1 MNIRVAIRRLL
12 SEEKFLLTEGKND
25 PGIFKVIFMAGCPGS
40 GKGTILREL
49 LGASNSSF
57 TPQGLKIVNPDAL
70 YELLLKKSGAG
81 LKDPGGLS
89 REEYESLSPDDQ
101 EAYDLSKKTYRSI
114 SGALMSK
121 STKAVTGGV
130 SGLDPAQIG
139 LDRKDFGM
147 KKIKSRPKSQL
158 ERYVDGRL
166 GLVVD
171 GTAAN
176 YTKIMREKKILE
188 TLGYDTMMVAVS
200 VPVETAI
207 ERNIARGEAGGRSI
221 SRKAVERSCLKVQQS
236 IEKYSTDF
244 ENFVMID
251 NTRPTSETLT
261 SDVFKKVNSFI
272 SSPPSSKAALD
283 WLNKQ

>member
-101 EAYDLSKKTYRSI
+101 EAYDLAKKTYRSI

-130 SGLDPAQIG
+130 SGLDPAQVG

-158 ERYVDGRL
+158 ERHVGGRL
-166 GLVVD
+166 GLIVD

-188 TLGYDTMMVAVS
+188 ALGYDTMMVAVS

-251 NTRPTSETLT
+251 NSKPTSETLT
-261 SDVFKKVNSFI
+261 SDVFKRVNSFI

>member
-1 MNIRVAIRRLL
+1 MNVRVAIRRLL
-12 SEEKFLLTEGKND
+12 SEESFLLTEGKND
-25 PGIFKVIFMAGCPGS
+25 PSIFKVIFMAGCPGS

-57 TPQGLKIVNPDAL
+57 TPQGLKIVNSDDL
-70 YELLLKKSGAG
+70 YELLLKKSGIG
-81 LKDPGGLS
+81 VKDPGGLS
-89 REEYESLSPDDQ
+89 KEEYEDLSPEDQ
-101 EAYDLSKKTYRSI
+101 EVYDTDKKAYRSTA
-114 SGALMSK
+114 GTLMSK
-121 STKAVTGGV
+121 ATKSVTGGV
-130 SGLDPAQIG
+130 SGLDPEKVG

-158 ERYVDGRL
+158 EIYVDGRL

-188 TLGYDTMMVAVS
+188 TLGYDTMMIAVS

-221 SRKAVERSCLKVQQS
+221 SRKAVERSCLRVEQS
-236 IEKYSTDF
+236 IEKYEGDF
-244 ENFVMID
+244 ENFVLID

-261 SDVFKKVNSFI
+261 SNVFKKVNSFI
-272 SSPPSSKAALD
+272 SSVPTKTSALD

>member
-1 MNIRVAIRRLL
+1 MNVRVAIRRLL
-12 SEEKFLLTEGKND
+12 SEESFLLTEGKND

-57 TPQGLKIVNPDAL
+57 TPQGLKIVNSDDL
-70 YELLLKKSGAG
+70 YELLLKKSGIG
-81 LKDPGGLS
+81 VKDPGGLS
-89 REEYESLSPDDQ
+89 KEEYEDLSPEDQ
-101 EAYDLSKKTYRSI
+101 EVYDTDKKAYRSTA
-114 SGALMSK
+114 GTLMSK
-121 STKAVTGGV
+121 ATKSVTGGV
-130 SGLDPAQIG
+130 SGLDPEQVG

-158 ERYVDGRL
+158 EIYVDGRL

-188 TLGYDTMMVAVS
+188 TLGYDTMMIAVS

-221 SRKAVERSCLKVQQS
+221 SRKAVERSCLRVQQS
-236 IEKYSTDF
+236 IEKYEGDF
-244 ENFVMID
+244 ENFVLID

-261 SDVFKKVNSFI
+261 SNVFKKVNSFI
-272 SSPPSSKAALD
+272 SSVPTKTSALD
-283 WLNKQ
+283 WLNK

>member
-70 YELLLKKSGAG
+70 YELLLKNSGVG

-101 EAYDLSKKTYRSI
+101 ESYDLAKKTYRSI

-130 SGLDPAQIG
+130 SGLDPAQVG

-158 ERYVDGRL
+158 ERHVDGRL
-166 GLVVD
+166 GLIVD

-236 IEKYSTDF
+236 IEKYSVDF
-244 ENFVMID
+244 ENFVIID
-251 NTRPTSETLT
+251 NTKPTSETLT

>member
-12 SEEKFLLTEGKND
+12 SEERFLLTEGKND
-25 PGIFKVIFMAGCPGS
+25 PGIFKVIFMAGGPGS

-49 LGASNSSF
+49 LGASSSSF
-57 TPQGLKIVNPDAL
+57 TPQGLKIVNSDAL
-70 YELLLKKSGAG
+70 YELLLKKSGVG
-81 LKDPGGLS
+81 VKDPGGLS
-89 REEYESLSPDDQ
+89 REEYEKLSPEEQ
-101 EAYDLSKKTYRSI
+101 EEYNTAKKAYRSI

-121 STKAVTGGV
+121 ATKAVTGGV
-130 SGLDPAQIG
+130 SGIDPEQIG

-158 ERYVDGRL
+158 EMHVDGRL
-166 GLVVD
+166 GLIVD

-188 TLGYDTMMVAVS
+188 TLGYDTMMIAVS

-207 ERNIARGEAGGRSI
+207 DRNKARGEAGGRAI
-221 SRKAVERSCLKVQQS
+221 SRKAVERTCSRVQQS
-236 IEKYSTDF
+236 IEKYETDF
-244 ENFVMID
+244 ENFVLID

-261 SDVFKKVNSFI
+261 SDVFKKVNNFI
-272 SSPPSSKAALD
+272 SSKPKRTSALD